1 MAGKILDNGMA
12 VTLGLVGVVAAV
24 GAANKAGLYGSRAHA
39 RADTRSIWVL
49 RSFKSKKSKR
59 PFKEIYALDEGGILD
74 VLDNYGIEQVDVVTV
89 STASPEYASAVRK
102 SHRAIGKPKA
112 VWRVAGYWPADTDTD
127 NHPTFTTPYVDF
139 YLTRRDYPF
148 LGSHRIRDL
157 KPKGV
162 EIRIEQ
168 VFTDTL
174 SEDYANAVE
183 NEEHEEERGVVE
195 KAGAQAMGRRMVGK
209 GSAAR
214 TPVLLDPVERQLEK
228 VDRLVEE
235 ITLNDASDALNDV
248 ERILDAANFSSG
260 FYDLPSGLSDDAEEL
275 DMELEAA
282 RDEVQSLIDADADED
297 RVLDAMENEV
307 LPTMERAIQT
317 FRRAYEA
324 TKRPRRSKTR

>member
-12 VTLGLVGVVAAV
+12 VTLGIVAAVAAV
-24 GAANKAGLYGSRAHA
+24 GAASKAGLYGS
-39 RADTRSIWVL
+39 T
-49 RSFKSKKSKR
+49 
-59 PFKEIYALDEGGILD
+59 
-74 VLDNYGIEQVDVVTV
+74 
-89 STASPEYASAVRK
+89 
-102 SHRAIGKPKA
+102 
-112 VWRVAGYWPADTDTD
+112 
-127 NHPTFTTPYVDF
+127 
-139 YLTRRDYPF
+139 
-148 LGSHRIRDL
+148 
-157 KPKGV
+157 
-162 EIRIEQ
+162 
-168 VFTDTL
+168 
-174 SEDYANAVE
+174 
-183 NEEHEEERGVVE
+183 
-195 KAGAQAMGRRMVGK
+195 

-248 ERILDAANFSSG
+248 ERVLDAANFSSG